1 LYKRRNI
8 LPVLF
13 MCLFISS
20 CGYKFA
26 GTGSLP
32 KGIKSIY
39 INMLENAS
47 SETGIENVITND
59 LIYEFTRINKNLV
72 TNPGNADAELSG
84 KISEVST
91 NTVSHVNSYTTQE
104 RRVRVNVKIRLSSK
118 GGNVIWGPNDIS
130 GSETFDVQQ
139 GDKHRTDQN
148 RKEAIKTLSKRLA
161 EKIYNRMTEN
171 F

>member
-1 LYKRRNI
+1 
-8 LPVLF
+8 
-13 MCLFISS
+13 
-20 CGYKFA
+20 
-26 GTGSLP
+26 
-32 KGIKSIY
+32 
-39 INMLENAS
+39 
-47 SETGIENVITND
+47 VITND

>member
-1 LYKRRNI
+1 
-8 LPVLF
+8 

-20 CGYKFA
+20 CGYRFA

-32 KGIKSIY
+32 EGIKSIY
-39 INMLENAS
+39 INMLENGS

-72 TNPGNADAELSG
+72 TSIGKADAELSG

-91 NTVSHVNSYTTQE
+91 STVSHVDSYTTQE

-118 GGNVIWGPNDIS
+118 GGSVIWGPKDIS
-130 GSETFDVQQ
+130 DFETFDVEQ
-139 GDKHRTDQN
+139 GDKHRTKQN
-148 RKEAIKTLSKRLA
+148 RREAIKTLSKRLA
-161 EKIYNRMTEN
+161 EKIYNRMTED